1 MGVGLEQAY
10 AIESIPL
17 FSSQAKRELR
27 YFRKLYNADVSLN
40 SIRQTAPRWD
50 YTHNLENVVYN
61 ELIYRD
67 YEVSVFVKDG
77 REIDF
82 LAQKD
87 GREYLIQVA
96 YSIREN
102 ETYEREFALF
112 SELDQSRRK
121 IMITADEEDYST
133 STVLHLNLEKF
144 LLAPDL
150 PQA

>member
-1 MGVGLEQAY
+1 MM
-10 AIESIPL
+10 
-17 FSSQAKRELR
+17 
-27 YFRKLYNADVSLN
+27 
-40 SIRQTAPRWD
+40 
-50 YTHNLENVVYN
+50 ENVVYN

-96 YSIREN
+96 YSIRES

-112 SELDQSRRK
+112 AELDQSRRK
-121 IMITADEEDYST
+121 IVITADEEDYST

-144 LLAPDL
+144 LLSQYL
-150 PQA
+150 PSA